1 MNGEQHENEARQH
14 IRREGRD
21 TSRKSDAD
29 AGGVISA
36 CAQHSATPTSILP
49 RYRATA
55 LNSSEGGRWR
65 ARGVRG
71 GIPPG

>member
-1 MNGEQHENEARQH
+1 MNGEQHENEERQH

-36 CAQHSATPTSILP
+36 RALRRATPTSILP

-55 LNSSEGGRWR
+55 LL
-65 ARGVRG
+65 
-71 GIPPG
+71 